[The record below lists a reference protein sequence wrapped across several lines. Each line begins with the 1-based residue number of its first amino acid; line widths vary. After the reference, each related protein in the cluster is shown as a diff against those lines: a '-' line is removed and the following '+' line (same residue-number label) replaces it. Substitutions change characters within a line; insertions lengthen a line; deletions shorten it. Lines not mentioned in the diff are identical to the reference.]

1 MKKFSNTCLD
11 LPPPDPLNE
20 PAISDNDRQLLETF
34 HKELDKVQM
43 EECFNCGEKW
53 FDMNVNK
60 DGVCARCRKE
70 NNQDRYTK
78 SNNLDPG
85 STIQE
90 LARENGLPIPE
101 PLSQVEQVLLMPVH
115 IMIQAYSVKGGQY
128 KYSGHCCNFT
138 RDIANIVT
146 KVPQLLEDIDII
158 IVRSKSDD
166 DVAEQV
172 TSRQLREAFQV
183 KRSRVLANL
192 EILQKFHPTFKDPNR
207 VQIDH
212 DALNSLPENGT
223 IYDRLRN
230 ITEDSICN
238 NIDEDQGPEGAVS
251 DENDNLGM
259 ISNGFVPQLN
269 SEEREVLQLQNQLQP
284 AEITLTQPVI
294 RSTPINEHDPN
305 LQYIVDAFAYLFPTG
320 AADLHAE
327 HKFGNITPV
336 EYFRHLLRWHDGRF
350 ARDSRFRYF
359 ALNSIMRWR
368 AKTDVRCYISRRP
381 EDGAMKVGKFFSNL
395 LCKLTLSR

>member
-1 MKKFSNTCLD
+1 MSVSHSKKFSNICLD
-11 LPPPDPLNE
+11 LPPPDPLDE
-20 PAISDNDRQLLETF
+20 LAISDDDHRLLETF
-34 HKELDKVQM
+34 QKELDKVQM
-43 EECFNCGEKW
+43 EECFNCGERW
-53 FDMNVNK
+53 FDMNVNE
-60 DGVCARCRKE
+60 DAICARCRQE
-70 NNQDRYTK
+70 NNQNRFTK
-78 SNNLDPG
+78 LNNLDPG
-85 STIQE
+85 PTIQE

-115 IMIQAYSVKGGQY
+115 VMIQAYSVKGGQY

-146 KVPQLLEDIDII
+146 KLPQLPEDIDII

-166 DVAEQV
+166 EIAEQV
-172 TSRQLREAFQV
+172 TSRRLHDAFQV

-212 DALNSLPENGT
+212 DALNSLPENGSV
-223 IYDRLRN
+223 YDRLRN
-230 ITEDSICN
+230 ITEDSIRN
-238 NIDEDQGPEGAVS
+238 DINEDQGPERAAADES
-251 DENDNLGM
+251 DDLGM
-259 ISNGFVPQLN
+259 VSNSFVPQLN
-269 SEEREVLQLQNQLQP
+269 SEEREAIQLRNQLQP

-305 LQYIVDAFAYLFPTG
+305 LRYVIDAFAYLLPTG
-320 AADLHAE
+320 AADIHAE
-327 HKFGNITPV
+327 YEFGKIIPV

-350 ARDSRFRYF
+350 ARDPRFRYF

-368 AKTDVRCYISRRP
+368 AKTEARCYVSRRP
-381 EDGAMKVGKFFSNL
+381 EDGAMKVGTFF
-395 LCKLTLSR
+395 